1 MLSFGLVLMIQVL
14 LFLFLM
20 VLSMGKALSIQ
31 AHPDKELARRL
42 HKLHPDVYKDGNHK
56 PEMALAMTDFEALCG
71 FITLEELKDVIHNVP
86 EVVKLLH
93 HMSHLSHV
101 GHFHPMPTMS
111 PLQPWK
117 NQQAVSEGLQVSIHD
132 NPTSSQADQNLIR
145 SDAKFNY
152 EISVNG
158 QTLPREYLDA
168 HVHQGEEVQTVVSS
182 SAGETHLQQIS
193 SQFSEA
199 LRLNSFKT
207 NGEIKNP
214 VTISNDG
221 PASQILLTE
230 QGSSAANVP
239 SVGEM
244 IQNNS
249 HTILSETL
257 ASTGQTTSTTIS
269 KVPET
274 ALLDERSLLA
284 CIVRT
289 IPAAGSLSCPTGLS
303 KPKPDSIS
311 STSFL
316 RPTDRNQ
323 HPNSC
328 TSSTSSPRRHV
339 LPPFAS
345 YSSSL
350 RRYSLCWRPTAPAS
364 FNLFNSLILQI
375 LR

>member
-1 MLSFGLVLMIQVL
+1 M
-14 LFLFLM
+14 
-20 VLSMGKALSIQ
+20 
-31 AHPDKELARRL
+31 ELRRA
-42 HKLHPDVYKDGNHK
+42 K
-56 PEMALAMTDFEALCG
+56 F
-71 FITLEELKDVIHNVP
+71 
-86 EVVKLLH
+86 
-93 HMSHLSHV
+93 
-101 GHFHPMPTMS
+101 
-111 PLQPWK
+111 Q
-117 NQQAVSEGLQVSIHD
+117 
-132 NPTSSQADQNLIR
+132 

-168 HVHQGEEVQTVVSS
+168 HVHQGEEVQIVVSS
-182 SAGETHLQQIS
+182 SAGETQSVDKDQLIASQQSLQQIS

-214 VTISNDG
+214 VTLSNDG

-230 QGSSAANVP
+230 QGNSAANVP

-284 CIVRT
+284 CIIRT

-316 RPTDRNQ
+316 MPTDRNQ

-328 TSSTSSPRRHV
+328 ISSTSSPRRHV

-350 RRYSLCWRPTAPAS
+350 RR
-364 FNLFNSLILQI
+364 
-375 LR
+375 